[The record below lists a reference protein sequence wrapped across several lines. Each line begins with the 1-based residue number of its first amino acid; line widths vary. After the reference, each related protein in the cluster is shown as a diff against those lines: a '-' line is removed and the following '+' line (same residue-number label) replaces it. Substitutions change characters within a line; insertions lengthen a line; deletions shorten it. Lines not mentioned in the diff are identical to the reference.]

1 MTDRFAKRVKTAGD
15 ACSKKKDKRSVA
27 VGRYIFVL
35 ILSSLFFIPLSAQ
48 TTEME
53 TRYNALAER
62 FDGRD
67 KLLQRDL
74 KNYLQAYPYTTFL
87 DEVQF
92 MQGVLQV
99 EKGHYKQG
107 LKILEPIDVK
117 ALTRAHQ
124 TDYSFYRGYAYLM
137 MQEYQR
143 ASIYFSQLGK
153 SNSRYTTRGTYY
165 YAYCMYKLERYDK
178 ALPALKSLEDD
189 PRYAKTVPY
198 YLTQIY
204 YATGNYEEAE
214 ARANAL
220 LREHQE
226 DLNNGELHRILGE
239 MSYLKEDYNGAV
251 EHLKIYQKSAAENKE
266 ELLRND
272 MFMLGTAQYRLGQY
286 DAAIVSLKQVKQEQ
300 DSISEAACLTLGN
313 AYVQLGRPEQAK
325 LSYQAA
331 AGYKITPAV
340 AEEAAYNYTLC
351 TYQSSSAL
359 GESVRAFNDFLTQYP
374 ASKYEGRIYQL
385 LSDALMQSKNY
396 AAAIRTLDSIPSPTP
411 KMLQTKQYLRYQLGA
426 DNFLQGKM
434 QQSADWMTEVIKH
447 DAESP
452 QYTTEAYYIRA
463 EANYRLRNYASS
475 EADLNTFFSRP
486 GVKRSANY
494 SVARY
499 LQGYTCFS
507 QKQYDK
513 ARDAFSAYIDAASA
527 TEPTYADALNRIG
540 DCYFNGRQFPQAISY
555 YSQVANL
562 QASGTDYALFQKGY
576 ALGLQHKYSE
586 KISVLRDLVNRYPKS
601 DYADD
606 GVYEIARAQLQQDDE
621 RGAITTYEQLLSTYP
636 HSTLARKASLERA
649 MLFRN
654 LGQNDQAIAAYRQT
668 IEKYPATE
676 EAYTALDAL
685 QALYIESGNVDEY
698 LQYTKNLAKMNM
710 NVTTAEDSLLYAA
723 AEMQYMQAAYQKATV
738 SLNNYITQ
746 YCAGGRYCT
755 TARYYLADSYYRL
768 GKTTEALGQYVVLAE
783 MNANPYQEEAAT
795 RVAEIC
801 YDKGDWKGALDG
813 FYRMHALASTREN
826 TTIARLGILRCS
838 RQLGRHQAAID
849 IAGQLLSDTPVS
861 DETKAEA
868 MYGRAKA
875 YIALNQWTKAQPDLK
890 DLAKE
895 VRTAQGAEA
904 KYLLAQSYFETGDTE
919 SAEAQVMEFTQMNT
933 QQQYWLARALVLLSD
948 INRTRGEYFQA
959 RQYLLVLQQNYLIN
973 GDDIPSMI
981 EARLAQLDKME
992 QPVEKEVN
1000 DEEE

>member
-1 MTDRFAKRVKTAGD
+1 MRKSIQLGILGLLGFLG
-15 ACSKKKDKRSVA
+15 
-27 VGRYIFVL
+27 VL
-35 ILSSLFFIPLSAQ
+35 VSPLSAQ

-53 TRYNALAER
+53 THYKALEAR

-74 KNYLQAYPYTTFL
+74 KDYLQAYPYTTFL
-87 DEVQF
+87 DEVHF

-107 LKILEPIDVK
+107 LKILEPIDIK
-117 ALTRAHQ
+117 ALTRPHQ

-143 ASIYFSQLGK
+143 ASIYFSQLSKG
-153 SNSRYTTRGTYY
+153 NSRYTTRGTYY

-178 ALPALKSLEDD
+178 ALPALKALEND
-189 PRYAKTVPY
+189 PQYSKTVPY

-204 YATGNYEEAE
+204 YATGDYEEAE
-214 ARANAL
+214 ARANTL
-220 LREHQE
+220 LREHPE
-226 DLNNGELHRILGE
+226 SLNNNELHRILGE
-239 MSYLKEDYNGAV
+239 MAYMKKDYRGAADQ
-251 EHLKIYQKSAAENKE
+251 LAKYRKAAAENKE
-266 ELLRND
+266 ELLRSD
-272 MFMLGTAQYRLGQY
+272 MFMLGTAQYQLGEY
-286 DAAIVSLKQVKQEQ
+286 EAAVSSLKQVKQEQ
-300 DSISEAACLTLGN
+300 DSISEAACLTMGN
-313 AYVQLGRPEQAK
+313 AYVQLGQPEQAK

-331 AGYKITPAV
+331 AGYKITPSV

-359 GESVRAFNDFLTQYP
+359 GESVRAFNDFLNQFP
-374 ASKYEGRIYQL
+374 DSKYEGKVYQL

-396 AAAIRTLDSIPSPTP
+396 AAAIQTLDSIPSPTP
-411 KMLQTKQYLRYQLGA
+411 KMRETKQYLRYQLGA
-426 DNFLQGKM
+426 DHFLQGKM
-434 QQSADWMTEVIKH
+434 QQSAEWMTEVIKH
-447 DAESP
+447 DAESSK
-452 QYTTEAYYIRA
+452 YTTEAYYVRA
-463 EANYRLRNYASS
+463 EANYRLRNYAAS
-475 EADLNTFFSRP
+475 EQDLNTFFSRP
-486 GVKRSANY
+486 GAKGSENY
-494 SVARY
+494 SIARY
-499 LQGYTCFS
+499 LQGYTYFS

-513 ARDAFSAYIDAASA
+513 ARNAFISYIDAALA
-527 TEPTYADALNRIG
+527 TETTYADALNRIG
-540 DCYFNGRQFPQAISY
+540 DCYFNARQFPQAISY

-562 QASGTDYALFQKGY
+562 QAAGTDYALFQKGY

-586 KISVLRDLVNRYPKS
+586 KISVLNDLVKRYPKS

-621 RGAITTYEQLLSTYP
+621 RGAIATYEQLLSAYP

-654 LGQNDQAIAAYRQT
+654 LNQNDQAIAAYRQT
-668 IEKYPATE
+668 IERYPATE

-685 QALYIESGNVDEY
+685 QALYVESGNVDEY
-698 LQYTKNLAKMNM
+698 LTYSKTLAKMNM

-723 AEMQYMQAAYQKATV
+723 AEMQYMQASYQKATV
-738 SLNNYITQ
+738 SLSNYITQ

-755 TARYYLADSYYRL
+755 VARYYLADSYYRL
-768 GKTTEALGQYVVLAE
+768 GKTSEALAQYIVLAE

-838 RQLGRHQAAID
+838 QQLGRHQAAID
-849 IAGQLLSDTPVS
+849 IADQLLSDTPVS

-868 MYGRAKA
+868 LYGRAKA
-875 YIALNQWTKAQPDLK
+875 YIALGQWSKAQPDLK
-890 DLAKE
+890 ILARE
-895 VRTAQGAEA
+895 VRTPQGAEA
-904 KYLLAQSYFETGDTE
+904 KYLLAQSYYEAKDLDAAE
-919 SAEAQVMEFTQMNT
+919 SQVMEFTRMNT

-948 INRTRGEYFQA
+948 INRSRGEYFQA
-959 RQYLLVLQQNYLIN
+959 RQYLLVLQQNYLIK
-973 GDDIPSMI
+973 GDDIPALIS
-981 EARLAQLDKME
+981 ARLAELDKIE
-992 QPVEKEVN
+992 QPVEKEEN
-1000 DEEE
+1000 DEED

>member
-1 MTDRFAKRVKTAGD
+1 MIVF
-15 ACSKKKDKRSVA
+15 
-27 VGRYIFVL
+27 
-35 ILSSLFFIPLSAQ
+35 ILYSLFLTPLSAQ

-74 KNYLQAYPYTTFL
+74 KAYLQAYPYTTFL
-87 DEVQF
+87 DEVHF

-107 LKILEPIDVK
+107 LKFLESVDPK
-117 ALTRAHQ
+117 ALTRTHQ
-124 TDYSFYRGYAYLM
+124 TDYTYYRGYTYLM

-143 ASIYFSQLGK
+143 ASAYFSQLSKGD
-153 SNSRYTTRGTYY
+153 SRYATRGTYY
-165 YAYCMYKLERYDK
+165 YAYCMYKLERYEK
-178 ALPALKSLEDD
+178 ALPALKSLEND
-189 PRYAKTVPY
+189 PQYSKTVPY
-198 YLTQIY
+198 YLTQVY
-204 YATGNYEEAE
+204 YATGDYEEAE
-214 ARANAL
+214 ARANTL
-220 LREHQE
+220 LREQPE
-226 DLNNGELHRILGE
+226 SPNNSEIHRILGE
-239 MSYLKEDYNGAV
+239 MAYHKKEYQSAA
-251 EHLKIYQKSAAENKE
+251 EHLAIYRKAAAENKE

-272 MFMLGTAQYRLGQY
+272 MFMLGTAQYRLGEY
-286 DAAIVSLKQVKQEQ
+286 DAAVSSLKQVKQQ
-300 DSISEAACLTLGN
+300 NDSVSEAACLTMGN
-313 AYVQLGRPEQAK
+313 AYVQLGMPEQAK

-359 GESVRAFNDFLTQYP
+359 GESVKAFNDFLTQYP
-374 ASKYEGRIYQL
+374 DSKYEGRIYRL

-396 AAAIRTLDSIPSPTP
+396 AAAIKTLDSIPNPTP
-411 KMLQTKQYLRYQLGA
+411 KMRETKQYLRYQLGA

-434 QQSADWMTEVIKH
+434 QQSVNWMNEVVTH
-447 DAESP
+447 VSESDL
-452 QYTTEAYYIRA
+452 YTTEALYIRA
-463 EANYRLRNYASS
+463 EANYRLRNYAAC
-475 EADLNTFFSRP
+475 EQDLNAFFARTDA
-486 GVKRSANY
+486 KRSENY
-494 SVARY
+494 SIARY
-499 LQGYTCFS
+499 LQGYTFFS

-513 ARDAFSAYIDAASA
+513 AREAFTTYIDAAMA

-540 DCYFNGRQFPQAISY
+540 DCYFNARAFQQAISY

-562 QASGTDYALFQKGY
+562 QAAGTDYALFQKGY
-576 ALGLQHKYSE
+576 ALGLQHKYGE
-586 KISVLRDLVNRYPKS
+586 KISVLRDLVSRYPKS

-606 GVYEIARAQLQQDDE
+606 GVYEIARAQLQQEDE
-621 RGAITTYEQLLSTYP
+621 RSAIATYEQLLAAYP

-654 LGQNDQAIAAYRQT
+654 LGENDQAIAAYKRT

-685 QALYIESGNVDEY
+685 QALYVESGNVDEY
-698 LQYTKNLAKMNM
+698 LAYTKNLAKMNM
-710 NVTTAEDSLLYAA
+710 NVSTAEDSLLYAA

-738 SLNNYITQ
+738 SLSNYITQ

-768 GKTTEALGQYVVLAE
+768 GKTSEALAQYIVLAE

-826 TTIARLGILRCS
+826 LTIARLGILRCS
-838 RQLGRHQAAID
+838 QQLGRHQAAID
-849 IAGQLLSDTPVS
+849 IAEQLLSDTPVS

-868 MYGRAKA
+868 LYGRAKA
-875 YIALNQWTKAQPDLK
+875 YIGLNQWDKAQPDLRT
-890 DLAKE
+890 LAQE
-895 VRTAQGAEA
+895 VRTPQGAEA
-904 KYLLAQSYFETGDTE
+904 KYLLAQSYYEAKDLE
-919 SAEAQVMEFTQMNT
+919 QAEAQVMEFTQMNT
-933 QQQYWLARALVLLSD
+933 RQQYWLARALILLSD
-948 INRTRGEYFQA
+948 INRDRGETFQA
-959 RQYLLVLQQNYLIN
+959 RQYLLVLQQNYVTA
-973 GDDIPSMI
+973 GDDIPALI
-981 EARLAQLDKME
+981 EARLAELDKKE
-992 QPVEKEVN
+992 QPEKKEVN

>member
-1 MTDRFAKRVKTAGD
+1 MRKSIQLGILGLLGFLG
-15 ACSKKKDKRSVA
+15 
-27 VGRYIFVL
+27 VL
-35 ILSSLFFIPLSAQ
+35 VSPLSAQ

-53 TRYNALAER
+53 THYKALEAR

-74 KNYLQAYPYTTFL
+74 KDYLQAYPYTTFL
-87 DEVQF
+87 DEVHF

-107 LKILEPIDVK
+107 LKILEPIDIK
-117 ALTRAHQ
+117 ALTRPHQ

-143 ASIYFSQLGK
+143 ASIYFSQLSKG
-153 SNSRYTTRGTYY
+153 NSRYTTRGTYY

-178 ALPALKSLEDD
+178 ALPALKALEND
-189 PRYAKTVPY
+189 PQYSKTVPY

-204 YATGNYEEAE
+204 YAKGDYEEAE
-214 ARANAL
+214 ARANTL
-220 LREHQE
+220 LREHPE
-226 DLNNGELHRILGE
+226 SLNNNELHRILGE
-239 MSYLKEDYNGAV
+239 MAYMKKDYRGAAD
-251 EHLKIYQKSAAENKE
+251 HLAKYRKAAAENKE
-266 ELLRND
+266 ELLRSD
-272 MFMLGTAQYRLGQY
+272 MFMLGTAQYQLGEY
-286 DAAIVSLKQVKQEQ
+286 ESAVSSLKQVKQEQ
-300 DSISEAACLTLGN
+300 DSISEAACLTMGN
-313 AYVQLGRPEQAK
+313 AYVQLGQPEQAK

-331 AGYKITPAV
+331 AGYKITPSV

-359 GESVRAFNDFLTQYP
+359 GESVRAFNDFLNQYP
-374 ASKYEGRIYQL
+374 DSKYEGKVYQL

-396 AAAIRTLDSIPSPTP
+396 AAAIQTLDSIPTPTP
-411 KMLQTKQYLRYQLGA
+411 KMRETKQYLRYQLGA
-426 DNFLQGKM
+426 DHFLQGKM
-434 QQSADWMTEVIKH
+434 QQSAEWMTEVIKH
-447 DAESP
+447 DAESSK
-452 QYTTEAYYIRA
+452 YTTEAYYVRA
-463 EANYRLRNYASS
+463 EANYRLRNYAAS
-475 EADLNTFFSRP
+475 EQDLNTFFSRP
-486 GVKRSANY
+486 GAKGSENY
-494 SVARY
+494 SIARY
-499 LQGYTCFS
+499 LQGYTYFS

-513 ARDAFSAYIDAASA
+513 ARNAFISYIDAALA
-527 TEPTYADALNRIG
+527 TETTYADALNRIG
-540 DCYFNGRQFPQAISY
+540 DCYFNARQFPQAISY

-562 QASGTDYALFQKGY
+562 QAAGTDYALFQKGY

-586 KISVLRDLVNRYPKS
+586 KISVLNDLVKRYPKS

-621 RGAITTYEQLLSTYP
+621 RGAIATYEQLLSAYP

-654 LGQNDQAIAAYRQT
+654 LNQNDQAIAAYRQT
-668 IEKYPATE
+668 IERYPATE

-685 QALYIESGNVDEY
+685 QALYVESGNVDEY
-698 LQYTKNLAKMNM
+698 LTYSKTLAKMNM

-723 AEMQYMQAAYQKATV
+723 AEMQYMQASYQKATV
-738 SLNNYITQ
+738 SLSNYITQ

-755 TARYYLADSYYRL
+755 VARYYLADSYYRL
-768 GKTTEALGQYVVLAE
+768 GKTSEALAQYIVLAE

-838 RQLGRHQAAID
+838 QQLGRHQAAID
-849 IAGQLLSDTPVS
+849 IAEQLLSDTPVS

-868 MYGRAKA
+868 LYGRAKA
-875 YIALNQWTKAQPDLK
+875 YIALGQWSKAQPDLK
-890 DLAKE
+890 ILARE
-895 VRTAQGAEA
+895 VRTPQGAEA
-904 KYLLAQSYFETGDTE
+904 KYLLAQSYYEAKDLDAAE
-919 SAEAQVMEFTQMNT
+919 SQVMEFTQMNT

-948 INRTRGEYFQA
+948 INRSRGEYFQA
-959 RQYLLVLQQNYLIN
+959 RQYLLVLQQNYLIK
-973 GDDIPSMI
+973 GDDIPALIS
-981 EARLAQLDKME
+981 ARLAELDKIE

>member
-87 DEVQF
+87 DEVHF

-396 AAAIRTLDSIPSPTP
+396 AAAIQTLDSIPSPTP

-685 QALYIESGNVDEY
+685 QALYIESGNVDEFLTY
-698 LQYTKNLAKMNM
+698 SKNLAKMNM

-783 MNANPYQEEAAT
+783 MNANPYQEEAAM

-895 VRTAQGAEA
+895 VRTEQGAEA
-904 KYLLAQSYFETGDTE
+904 KYLLAQSYFEAGDTE

-959 RQYLLVLQQNYLIN
+959 RQYLLVLQQNYLIK

>member
-1 MTDRFAKRVKTAGD
+1 MTSLRHCVITIIFCLLSLSG
-15 ACSKKKDKRSVA
+15 A
-27 VGRYIFVL
+27 VL
-35 ILSSLFFIPLSAQ
+35 TPASAQ

-53 TRYNALAER
+53 THYKALAAR

-74 KNYLQAYPYTTFL
+74 KEYLQAYPYTTFP
-87 DEVQF
+87 DEVHF

-107 LKILEPIDVK
+107 LKILEPVDVR

-143 ASIYFSQLGK
+143 AAIYFGQLGK
-153 SNSRYTTRGTYY
+153 GESRYKTRGAYY

-178 ALPALKSLEDD
+178 ALPALLSLEND
-189 PRYAKTVPY
+189 PQYAKTVPY

-204 YATGNYEEAE
+204 YATGDYEEAE
-214 ARANAL
+214 SRVTTL
-220 LREHQE
+220 LREHP
-226 DLNNGELHRILGE
+226 DNPNNGELHRILGE
-239 MSYLKEDYNGAV
+239 MSYLKKDYSEAV
-251 EHLKIYQKSAAENKE
+251 EHLQEYQKAASGNKE

-272 MFMLGTAQYRLGQY
+272 MFMLGTAQYRLGDY
-286 DAAIVSLKQVKQEQ
+286 AAAVAALKQVKQEQ
-300 DSISEAACLTLGN
+300 DSVSEAACLTMGN
-313 AYVQLGRPEQAK
+313 AYVQLGQHEQAK

-340 AEEAAYNYTLC
+340 AEEAAYNYALC

-359 GESVRAFNDFLTQYP
+359 GESVRAFNEFLNRFP
-374 ASKYEGRIYQL
+374 DSKYESKVYRL

-396 AAAIRTLDSIPSPTP
+396 AAAIRTLDSIPNPTP
-411 KMLQTKQYLRYQLGA
+411 KMRETKQYLRYQVGA

-434 QQSADWMTEVIKH
+434 QQSVEWMTEVVKH
-447 DAESP
+447 DAESSR
-452 QYTTEAYYIRA
+452 YTTQALYIRA
-463 EANYRLRNYASS
+463 EANYRLHNYAAA
-475 EADLNTFFSRP
+475 EADLNQFFSRP
-486 GVKRSANY
+486 DAKGAANY

-499 LQGYTCFS
+499 LQGYTFFS

-513 ARDAFSAYIDAASA
+513 ARNAFSLYIDEALA

-586 KISVLRDLVNRYPKS
+586 KISVLQDLVKRYPKS

-654 LGQNDQAIAAYRQT
+654 LGQNDEAVAAYRRT

-698 LQYTKNLAKMNM
+698 LKYTKTLAKMNM

-738 SLNNYITQ
+738 SLSNYITQ

-768 GKTTEALGQYVVLAE
+768 GKTTEALEQYTVLAG

-826 TTIARLGILRCS
+826 TTTARLGILRCS
-838 RQLGRHQAAID
+838 QNLGRHQAAID
-849 IAGQLLSDTPVS
+849 IAEQLLGDTPVS
-861 DETKAEA
+861 EETKAEA
-868 MYGRAKA
+868 QYGRAKA
-875 YIALNQWTKAQPDLK
+875 YISLNQWSKARQDLEA
-890 DLAKE
+890 LAKE

-904 KYLLAQSYFETGDTE
+904 KYLLAQSYFETGDYAA
-919 SAEAQVMEFTQMNT
+919 AEAQVMEFTQMNT

-948 INRTRGEYFQA
+948 INRERGEYFQA
-959 RQYLLVLQQNYLIN
+959 RQYLLVLQQNYLTK
-973 GDDIPSMI
+973 GDDIPAMI
-981 EARLAQLDKME
+981 DARLAQLD
-992 QPVEKEVN
+992 QLEKPATKEDN
-1000 DEEE
+1000 DEE

>member
-1 MTDRFAKRVKTAGD
+1 MRKSIQLGILGLLGFLG
-15 ACSKKKDKRSVA
+15 
-27 VGRYIFVL
+27 VL
-35 ILSSLFFIPLSAQ
+35 VSPLSAQ

-53 TRYNALAER
+53 THYKALEAR

-74 KNYLQAYPYTTFL
+74 KDYLQAYPYTTFL
-87 DEVQF
+87 DEVHF

-107 LKILEPIDVK
+107 LKILEPIDIK
-117 ALTRAHQ
+117 ALTRPHQ

-143 ASIYFSQLGK
+143 ASIYFSQLSKG
-153 SNSRYTTRGTYY
+153 NSRYTTRGTYY

-178 ALPALKSLEDD
+178 ALPALKALEND
-189 PRYAKTVPY
+189 PQYSKTVPY

-204 YATGNYEEAE
+204 YATGDYEEAE
-214 ARANAL
+214 ARANTL
-220 LREHQE
+220 LREHPE
-226 DLNNGELHRILGE
+226 SLNNNELHRILGE
-239 MSYLKEDYNGAV
+239 MAYMKKDYRGAAD
-251 EHLKIYQKSAAENKE
+251 HLAKYRKAAAENKE
-266 ELLRND
+266 ELLRSD
-272 MFMLGTAQYRLGQY
+272 MFMLGTAQYQLGEY
-286 DAAIVSLKQVKQEQ
+286 EAAVSSLKQVKQEQ
-300 DSISEAACLTLGN
+300 DSISEAACLTMGN
-313 AYVQLGRPEQAK
+313 AYVQLGQPEQAK

-331 AGYKITPAV
+331 AGYKITPSV

-359 GESVRAFNDFLTQYP
+359 GESVRAFNDFLNQYP
-374 ASKYEGRIYQL
+374 DSKYEGKVYQL

-396 AAAIRTLDSIPSPTP
+396 AAAIQTLDSIPNPTP
-411 KMLQTKQYLRYQLGA
+411 KMRETKQYLRYQLGA
-426 DNFLQGKM
+426 DHFLQGKM
-434 QQSADWMTEVIKH
+434 QQSAEWMTEVIKH
-447 DAESP
+447 DAESSK
-452 QYTTEAYYIRA
+452 YTTEAYYVRA
-463 EANYRLRNYASS
+463 EANYRLRNYAAS
-475 EADLNTFFSRP
+475 EQDLNTFFSRP
-486 GVKRSANY
+486 GAKRSGNY
-494 SVARY
+494 SIARY
-499 LQGYTCFS
+499 LQGYTYFS

-513 ARDAFSAYIDAASA
+513 ARNAFISYIDAALA
-527 TEPTYADALNRIG
+527 TETTYADALNRIG
-540 DCYFNGRQFPQAISY
+540 DCYFNARQFPQAISY

-562 QASGTDYALFQKGY
+562 QAAGTDYALFQKGY

-586 KISVLRDLVNRYPKS
+586 KISVLNDLVKRYPKS

-621 RGAITTYEQLLSTYP
+621 RGAIATYEQLLSAYP

-654 LGQNDQAIAAYRQT
+654 LNQNDQAIAAYRQT
-668 IEKYPATE
+668 IERYPATE

-685 QALYIESGNVDEY
+685 QALYVESGNVDEY
-698 LQYTKNLAKMNM
+698 LTYSKTLAKMNM

-723 AEMQYMQAAYQKATV
+723 AEMQYMQASYQKATV
-738 SLNNYITQ
+738 SLSNYITQ

-755 TARYYLADSYYRL
+755 VARYYLADSYYRL
-768 GKTTEALGQYVVLAE
+768 GKTSEALAQYIVLAE

-838 RQLGRHQAAID
+838 QQLGRHQAAID
-849 IAGQLLSDTPVS
+849 IAEQLLSDTPVS

-868 MYGRAKA
+868 LYGRAKA
-875 YIALNQWTKAQPDLK
+875 YIALGQWSKAQPDLK
-890 DLAKE
+890 ILARE
-895 VRTAQGAEA
+895 VRTPQGAEA
-904 KYLLAQSYFETGDTE
+904 KYLLAQSYYEAKDLDAAE
-919 SAEAQVMEFTQMNT
+919 SQVMEFTQMNT

-948 INRTRGEYFQA
+948 INRSRGEYFQA
-959 RQYLLVLQQNYLIN
+959 RQYLLVLQQNYLIK
-973 GDDIPSMI
+973 GDDIPALIS
-981 EARLAQLDKME
+981 ARLAELDKIE

-1000 DEEE
+1000 DEED